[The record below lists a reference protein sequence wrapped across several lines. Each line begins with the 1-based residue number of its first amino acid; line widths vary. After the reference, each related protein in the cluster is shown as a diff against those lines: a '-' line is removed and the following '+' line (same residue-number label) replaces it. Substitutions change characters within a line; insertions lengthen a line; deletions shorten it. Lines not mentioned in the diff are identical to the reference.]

1 MQRTSFFILH
11 EEVEVRAAVGIRAN
25 LFMRVCTYVAIFVT
39 LCQKTIF
46 RQYCTRRLGISGADS
61 SLLASGLGWL
71 NSGSTG
77 APVSFVLAGS
87 TIVPIRVD
95 QQAKFNCTLNCQ
107 SAGRS
112 RSKVHPMV
120 PVWVSFVVNL
130 VPIQSEGFLGIQKLS
145 KRVA

>member
-1 MQRTSFFILH
+1 MGSKPARCFATDFQ
-11 EEVEVRAAVGIRAN
+11 EVAD
-25 LFMRVCTYVAIFVT
+25 
-39 LCQKTIF
+39 
-46 RQYCTRRLGISGADS
+46 RRLRLEGI
-61 SLLASGLGWL
+61 
-71 NSGSTG
+71 
-77 APVSFVLAGS
+77 
-87 TIVPIRVD
+87 I
-95 QQAKFNCTLNCQ
+95 